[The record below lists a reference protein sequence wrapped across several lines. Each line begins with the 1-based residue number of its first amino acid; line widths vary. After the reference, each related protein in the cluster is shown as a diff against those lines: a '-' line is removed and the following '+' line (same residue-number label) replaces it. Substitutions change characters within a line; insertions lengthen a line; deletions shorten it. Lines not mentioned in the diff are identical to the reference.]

1 MNIRG
6 FFRADC
12 IHSLAIAIAIA
23 VSLPLTALRA
33 QSVFSINALGYV
45 DASFVAG
52 SNLIAN
58 PLFAGDNTV
67 SNLFRGVP
75 DGTSFLPWNRA
86 AATFGPTNRY
96 SSANGWTEPSAT
108 LVAPDGGF
116 LVLPLATNVS
126 FVGQP
131 WAIIPGSTCLTF
143 PVGESVWS
151 FIGSPSP
158 SCGVIGGNPN
168 NFSVFKWIPQ
178 SQHYDVYTYLF
189 GAWDPSAPTPLA
201 SFESAL
207 FTSPGSFSS
216 RGPFAGSIGQSPVPK
231 GLPWV
236 DLQNPQRIGS
246 NFTFRWPATSNVNY
260 AVFCSTNLNT
270 VFWQLVHQGTA
281 TPSGGMAIVTIPS
294 TNSLAYYRVLPNFGS
309 AAVLLGGHRGTT
321 TFGFQFYAPVATN
334 YIVERTS
341 TLDAFAWESVTNVF
355 AGSSNVVAVLDNLAT
370 NATGYYRIR
379 Y

>member
-1 MNIRG
+1 M
-6 FFRADC
+6 
-12 IHSLAIAIAIA
+12 AIA
-23 VSLPLTALRA
+23 VSLPLAGLHA
-33 QSVFSINALGYV
+33 QSVFSVNALGYV

-75 DGTSFLPWNRA
+75 DGTRFLPWDRG

-96 SSANGWTEPSAT
+96 SGASGWTEPGAT

-116 LVLPLATNVS
+116 LVLPSATKIS

-131 WAIIPGSTCLTF
+131 WAFIPGPNCLSF
-143 PVGESVWS
+143 PVGDSVWS
-151 FIGSPSP
+151 FIPVGA
-158 SCGVIGGNPN
+158 CGIIGGGSIPN
-168 NFSVFKWIPQ
+168 GLNLFKWIPQ

-189 GAWDPSAPTPLA
+189 GTWDPSEPPPLA
-201 SFESAL
+201 DFESAL
-207 FTSPGSFSS
+207 FTSPEPFSS

-236 DLQNPQRIGS
+236 NLQNPQRTG
-246 NFTFRWPATSNVNY
+246 NDLTFRWPSTSNVNY

-270 VFWQLVHQGTA
+270 VSWQLVQQGTVTPVGGNA
-281 TPSGGMAIVTIPS
+281 TVTVSS
-294 TNSLAYYRVLPNFGS
+294 TNSRAFYRVLPDFG
-309 AAVLLGGHRGTT
+309 ATTVLLGGHRGTT

-334 YIVERTS
+334 YTVERAT
-341 TLDAFAWESVTNVF
+341 TLSGGLWQAVATVTAGPSNIVSVVDTG
-355 AGSSNVVAVLDNLAT
+355 ATAASS
-370 NATGYYRIR
+370 YYRIQ